1 MPKVYYVAGPVHGFV
16 DIASQLQSLK
26 YILDIGVDRIQAHAT
41 PMVER
46 LRLEMP
52 ALGYPTITPPAM
64 GTPLVAFQAPN
75 PEALLAKLKL
85 ANVNIKVKWNQTR
98 VSPSVYNN
106 DADIDALLNA
116 LS

>member
-75 PEALLAKLKL
+75 PEALLAKLQSKVDILHRRILSAAFRMPKL
-85 ANVNIKVKWNQTR
+85 
-98 VSPSVYNN
+98 SSSL
-106 DADIDALLNA
+106 DC
-116 LS
+116 